1 MSATAQQLRQ
11 WTDEVAADPGSP
23 AFRPLAE
30 HYRALGKGDA
40 AMRLVLRYLE
50 RNPHDVE
57 GHYLLGLL
65 YRDAGQQVKAF
76 DEWDMALAL
85 SPEHLGARRQIGL
98 LCLERGDHAAAVR
111 HLEHARSLDIE
122 DDEVRQALE
131 AAWVRAHGGE
141 PAPPPLPADAHAR
154 SLDGASAADPVAAPA
169 PSPTT
174 TPPAAA
180 DADSSGS
187 VAGRE
192 FDAVQGEFHALSR
205 ERGMVGA
212 VMLDAQGFVV
222 AGEMHVA
229 GRDRGPEIAAVLSGA
244 SAEAERAVAYL
255 KMGTWKGILV
265 ETPDA
270 VVRLSPTQGGGMVA
284 VAGRRDVPMG
294 WVLRL
299 AARAQAAAARFL
311 DALEGR

>member
-30 HYRALGKGDA
+30 HYRAAGRGDA
-40 AMRLVLRYLE
+40 ALRLVLRYLE

-65 YRDAGQQVKAF
+65 YRDTGEEVKAF

-122 DDEVRQALE
+122 DEEVRQALE
-131 AAWVRAHGGE
+131 VAWVRAHGGE
-141 PAPPPLPADAHAR
+141 PAPPPLAADAHER
-154 SLDGASAADPVAAPA
+154 SLDGASASDPGPA
-169 PSPTT
+169 PTTPPT

-180 DADSSGS
+180 DAAPASSQ
-187 VAGRE
+187 

-222 AGEMHVA
+222 AGEMHV
-229 GRDRGPEIAAVLSGA
+229 GERDRGPEIAAVLSGA

-270 VVRLSPTQGGGMVA
+270 VIRLSPTRGGGMVA

-299 AARAQAAAARFL
+299 AARAQAAAGRFL
-311 DALEGR
+311 DALEER